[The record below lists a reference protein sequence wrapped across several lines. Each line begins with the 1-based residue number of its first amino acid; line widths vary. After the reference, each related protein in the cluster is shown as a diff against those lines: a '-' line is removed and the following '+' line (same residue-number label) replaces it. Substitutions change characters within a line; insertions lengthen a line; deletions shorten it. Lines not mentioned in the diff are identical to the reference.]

1 MGTFLANSRTFLNIV
16 FLWRL
21 KETPSDIMRRA
32 MAIVRRV
39 LLEVIYFWELSSIPK
54 ISEPFDTFL
63 ELLPVVIFY
72 ANLTDDISDTS
83 MWFDEVIVLELRCM
97 LDSMAEDDLLCKF
110 EMDALTFSEYSWR
123 TPFRTCLYFWS
134 SRYLFIWN
142 FSLGT

>member
-72 ANLTDDISDTS
+72 TDLMDDFSDISA
-83 MWFDEVIVLELRCM
+83 WFLKCYFCNCCVWWIQWKKMTYSINSKWM
-97 LDSMAEDDLLCKF
+97 LWYFLNTHEENPF
-110 EMDALTFSEYSWR
+110 ETACISKAIDIF
-123 TPFRTCLYFWS
+123 LYD
-134 SRYLFIWN
+134 ICP
-142 FSLGT
+142 